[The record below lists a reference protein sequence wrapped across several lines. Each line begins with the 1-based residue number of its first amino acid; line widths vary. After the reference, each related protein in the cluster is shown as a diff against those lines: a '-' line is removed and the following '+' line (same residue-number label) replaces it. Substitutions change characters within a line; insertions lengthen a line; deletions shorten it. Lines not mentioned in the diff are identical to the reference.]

1 MADSLR
7 SLVAGHNRFGFD
19 LFAAATGRKGDKNAV
34 LSPTSVFFALGMT
47 WNGSAGETRKEQ
59 ERVLGLSDGPGLS
72 SMLGFSKR
80 SPEKANDGFS
90 ALRAKLSEETPG
102 VEIAAADSLW
112 VARNVSLRPAFQEL
126 CRRVFGAEVESV
138 DFSDPAATRAI
149 IDWALR
155 KTRGKVD
162 LTPFSADASTTL
174 VLVDAIFFQGLWT
187 EPFDP
192 EETHERPF
200 TLPNGKKKNVPMM
213 FRGGKPEVLERRG
226 FQAAR
231 LPYGKEKRFVFE
243 VYLPAEKRSLQ
254 DLLSDL
260 TADRWESLARDF
272 KPAKKAILGLPRFAF
287 SWREDLIESLRS
299 LGMKAAFS
307 NADFTPMAPNPM
319 FISQVL
325 HQARVEVDEMG
336 TTAAAVT
343 AIQMSRGGGDH
354 GFVMIVNRPFFWTIR
369 DLETGAALFLGQ
381 VADPAAG

>member
-1 MADSLR
+1 MFMANALA

-19 LFAAATGRKGDKNAV
+19 LFAAATGGTGGKNVV

-59 ERVLGLSDGPGLS
+59 GRVLGLSK
-72 SMLGFSKR
+72 M

-90 ALRAKLSEETPG
+90 ALRAKLSQEMSG
-102 VEIAAADSLW
+102 VEIAEADSLW
-112 VARNVSLRPAFQEL
+112 VAREVSLQPAFQEL
-126 CRRVFGAEVESV
+126 CRRIFGAEVESV
-138 DFSDPAATRAI
+138 DFSDPAAAQAI
-149 IDWALR
+149 VDWALR

-162 LTPFSADASTTL
+162 LTPFSAGSSTTL
-174 VLVDAIFFQGLWT
+174 VLVNAIFFQGLWT
-187 EPFDP
+187 QPFDP

-200 TLPNGKKKNVPMM
+200 TLPDGSKKNVPMM
-213 FRGGKPEVLERRG
+213 FRSGGIEVLERRD

-231 LPYGKEKRFVFE
+231 IPYGKQKRFVFE

-260 TADRWESLARDF
+260 TADRWESLVRDF
-272 KPAKKAILGLPRFAF
+272 KPAQKATLGLPRFAF
-287 SWREDLIESLRS
+287 SWREDLVESLQS

-307 NADFTPMAPNPM
+307 DADFTPMAPDPM

-336 TTAAAVT
+336 TTAAAATVIVMT
-343 AIQMSRGGGDH
+343 RGGGGH
-354 GFVMIVNRPFFWTIR
+354 GFVMIVNRPFFWAIR
-369 DLETGAALFLGQ
+369 DLETGAALFLG
-381 VADPAAG
+381 VVVDPTAG